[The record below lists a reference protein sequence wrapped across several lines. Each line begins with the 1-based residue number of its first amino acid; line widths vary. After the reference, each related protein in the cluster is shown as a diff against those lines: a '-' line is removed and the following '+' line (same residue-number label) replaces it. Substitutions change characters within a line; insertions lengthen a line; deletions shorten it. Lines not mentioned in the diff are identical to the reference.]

1 MIYMSASC
9 VLTHPLLQGAPSS
22 EELEALDHW
31 RGLLAAVLDLQD
43 QQRQQDAAAGAA
55 DGGGSSQQEGQQQRA
70 VKQKGGSSNRVAA
83 AEANGSDQLEQQG
96 QQQQRMGKQK
106 GGGGGGG
113 AAAGAVQEK
122 LLLWLQQ
129 PDSRR
134 HYLRV
139 VLECLRE
146 LAAVEIPARVLM
158 QHQVGLWQISLGLQT
173 IQRLGDKAKAHSISV
188 GASVQAD
195 LSDIGAV
202 SGVLLGVTPLLLL

>member
-1 MIYMSASC
+1 
-9 VLTHPLLQGAPSS
+9 LLQGAPSS

-96 QQQQRMGKQK
+96 QQQQRIGKQK
-106 GGGGGGG
+106 GGGG

-158 QHQVGLWQISLGLQT
+158 QHQVGLWQIFGL
-173 IQRLGDKAKAHSISV
+173 
-188 GASVQAD
+188 AD
-195 LSDIGAV
+195 DTTALSDMAKRLAQL
-202 SGVLLGVTPLLLL
+202 VLGQVCRQI